1 MVSTVIPQQGRESDP
16 QACVEFVSGYSGL
29 PQSKN
34 YKPAIFKCPVS
45 THTRVLR
52 PVELSY
58 CYFVLRVDL
67 SDADVLI

>member
-1 MVSTVIPQQGRESDP
+1 MVSTVISQQEGRESDP
-16 QACVEFVSGYSGL
+16 QACVEFDSGYSGL

-34 YKPAIFKCPVS
+34 YKPVS

-58 CYFVLRVDL
+58 CYFVLCVDF